1 MLGGKVIGS
10 GTYGCVFKPPLKC
23 EGDTQRPQNYISKV
37 METRNANDEDRE
49 IKSILNLVKDIPNHE
64 DYYMV
69 SGVTLCK
76 PQLPTISDYKDYN
89 EKCHAL
95 LRKEIKSW
103 DFGKALGKGKIMMLQ
118 IPDGGA
124 SIENLFIEPLTESEF
139 SDINRALIKVMVN
152 GIVPLNNS
160 NTLHM
165 DIKGG
170 NIVYSKRDKKA
181 KLIDWGLAIHF
192 DDPTIAPIQ
201 DLEQYSIMVN
211 QPFTRL
217 LFYTDFQRDL
227 NNFSKSHTISSI
239 PNKTYETLLPIYTK
253 FLRDN
258 YFTDEK
264 TKREQVFD
272 RHFDGIGHLDY
283 ILGILIRSLG
293 SPKSGL
299 DLIAQQIASAYLRF
313 SFKDGIRNNFDENAF
328 FYQVFRHNCDI
339 HGFLY
344 SYYDATFSNNRLDR
358 IIRKDIMSVLIK
370 YLFSIDYSDKRFPIE
385 EIATRLRAI
394 DKTPSPAPAPMKVKK
409 NVTLKKKTPL
419 PLPLRVESG
428 PSDRA
433 LTELL
438 SLEPGR
444 KRCPKGTR
452 RDKKTGKCK
461 RIVAATRAN
470 RAASHATK
478 AASPAT
484 KAATRANTAAS
495 HATKA
500 ATRATRPEVFTLSA
514 TRKRCPRGYRIDKKT
529 RKCHRIRK

>member
-1 MLGGKVIGS
+1 
-10 GTYGCVFKPPLKC
+10 
-23 EGDTQRPQNYISKV
+23 
-37 METRNANDEDRE
+37 
-49 IKSILNLVKDIPNHE
+49 
-64 DYYMV
+64 
-69 SGVTLCK
+69 
-76 PQLPTISDYKDYN
+76 
-89 EKCHAL
+89 
-95 LRKEIKSW
+95 
-103 DFGKALGKGKIMMLQ
+103 
-118 IPDGGA
+118 
-124 SIENLFIEPLTESEF
+124 
-139 SDINRALIKVMVN
+139 
-152 GIVPLNNS
+152 
-160 NTLHM
+160 
-165 DIKGG
+165 
-170 NIVYSKRDKKA
+170 
-181 KLIDWGLAIHF
+181 
-192 DDPTIAPIQ
+192 
-201 DLEQYSIMVN
+201 MVN

-217 LFYTDFQRDL
+217 LFYTHFQRDL
-227 NNFSKSHTISSI
+227 NNFSKSHAINSI

-264 TKREQVFD
+264 RKREQVFD

-283 ILGILIRSLG
+283 ILGILIRLLG

-344 SYYDATFSNNRLDR
+344 SYYDATWSREGGLDR
-358 IIRKDIMSVLIK
+358 IIRKDIRSLLIK
-370 YLFSIDYSDKRFPIE
+370 YLFSIDYADKRFPIR

-409 NVTLKKKTPL
+409 NVTLKKT

-461 RIVAATRAN
+461 KPAAAI
-470 RAASHATK
+470 
-478 AASPAT
+478 PAKT
-484 KAATRANTAAS
+484 PDA
-495 HATKA
+495 
-500 ATRATRPEVFTLSA
+500 FTLSP

-529 RKCHRIRK
+529 RKCHRVRK

>member
-10 GTYGCVFKPPLKC
+10 GTYGCVFKPSLRC
-23 EGDTQRPQNYISKV
+23 VGDTKRPQNYISKV
-37 METRNANDEDRE
+37 METRNANDEERE
-49 IKSILNLVKDIPNHE
+49 IKSILNLVKDIPNYE

-103 DFGKALGKGKIMMLQ
+103 DFGKALGEGKIMMLQ

-139 SDINRALIKVMVN
+139 SDINRALIKLMVN

-217 LFYTDFQRDL
+217 LFYTHFQRDL
-227 NNFSKSHTISSI
+227 NNFSKSHAINSI

-264 TKREQVFD
+264 RKREQVFD

-283 ILGILIRSLG
+283 ILGILIRLLG

-344 SYYDATFSNNRLDR
+344 SYYDATWSREGGLDR
-358 IIRKDIMSVLIK
+358 IIRKDIRSLLIK
-370 YLFSIDYSDKRFPIE
+370 YLFSIDYADKRFPIR

-409 NVTLKKKTPL
+409 NVTLKKT

-461 RIVAATRAN
+461 KPAAAI
-470 RAASHATK
+470 
-478 AASPAT
+478 PAKT
-484 KAATRANTAAS
+484 PDA
-495 HATKA
+495 
-500 ATRATRPEVFTLSA
+500 FTLSP

-529 RKCHRIRK
+529 RKCHRVRK